1 MIKTLLYIA
10 VGSVAGG
17 VSRYLLSSFVQRAAG
32 AHIFSGTL
40 AVNLVGCFAI
50 GLFYGLLERNGMMNH
65 ALRMFLIVG
74 FCGSF
79 TTYSTFIHE
88 NFLLLKS
95 GNLYSTLLYLSV
107 SLLGGIAA
115 LLIGH
120 VASKI

>member
-1 MIKTLLYIA
+1 MLKTLCLIA

-17 VSRYLLSSFVQRAAG
+17 VSRYLLSTLVQRVAG

-40 AVNLVGCFAI
+40 VVNLLGCFAI
-50 GLFYGLLERNGMMNH
+50 GLFYGLLERNGIMNQ

-79 TTYSTFIHE
+79 TTYSTFINE

-95 GNLYSTLLYLSV
+95 GNIQSTLLYLSI
-107 SLLGGIAA
+107 SLIGGIIA
-115 LLIGH
+115 LMLGH
-120 VASKI
+120 ALSK